1 MKYSIILPTLNEE
14 IALSS
19 MKNCIKALKIKLGAE
34 IIIVDGRSTDDTKDI
49 AKSLADKVYDS
60 NRSRSLQLNK
70 GVMHATG
77 EYYIFL
83 HADTILDDNA
93 IDSILSISENFEWGF
108 FKIKLD
114 QKALKYSFLA
124 YCINLRSKLFNYC
137 TGDQVL
143 IVNKSIFHKVNGYR
157 EIELMEDIDITNRL
171 KKISDPVIL
180 TGHAITSSRRWEKNG
195 YIKTILLMR
204 LLRLLYYLGVS
215 TKSLK
220 KIYR

>member
-19 MKNCIKALKIKLGAE
+19 MKNCIKTLKIKLGAE
-34 IIIVDGRSTDDTKDI
+34 IIIVDGQSNDKTKQI
-49 AKSLADKVYDS
+49 AKSIADQVHESDP
-60 NRSRSLQLNK
+60 SRSLQFNK
-70 GVMHATG
+70 GVMHASG
-77 EYYIFL
+77 MHYIFL
-83 HADTILDDNA
+83 HVDTILDDDA
-93 IDSILSISENFEWGF
+93 INSILNIRENFRWGF
-108 FKIKLD
+108 FQIKLD
-114 QKALKYSFLA
+114 QKDIKYSFLA

-143 IVNKSIFHKVNGYR
+143 IVNKSTFQKVNGYK

-180 TGHAITSSRRWEKNG
+180 TGNAITSSRRWEKYG

-204 LLRLLYYLGVS
+204 LLRVLYYLGVS
-215 TKSLK
+215 TKSLR